1 MRVRRLI
8 VPVLVGRPPFFM
20 PYHKMGIGVLKSHNC
35 SLNAAQILRFALN
48 FRAITNDSKKWWNA
62 LRLGMRYGFLA
73 LTPRPFPCCD
83 SKMRRNNSL
92 SADFPRVT
100 AYCEAELSRV
110 LFGEVW
116 NILASLLLR
125 RRLRQASGC
134 RSFFLSPSILGN
146 DTVLYHSRSRR
157 T

>member
-48 FRAITNDSKKWWNA
+48 FRVITNDSTRWWNA

-73 LTPRPFPCCD
+73 LTPRPLPCCV
-83 SKMRRNNSL
+83 SEMRRNNSL

-100 AYCEAELSRV
+100 AYLKAELSR
-110 LFGEVW
+110 
-116 NILASLLLR
+116 SRLR
-125 RRLRQASGC
+125 RSMEHTRVCGGTTAIRQAAGC
-134 RSFFLSPSILGN
+134 ASC
-146 DTVLYHSRSRR
+146 
-157 T
+157 